1 VSYEQ
6 VKNLEPTEFKRLC
19 GVTPATFEQMVKVVA
34 AEKVLAKKRMRA
46 RRVSRRFSDPN
57 RAEVSS
63 ARFGSRQRTKQSGRP
78 SKLSIEDQVL
88 MTLEYWREY
97 RTHFHIGV
105 SWGLSESNV
114 FRNIRKVENILIK
127 SGLFNVEGK
136 KKFQEL
142 DSEAKVLVVDVA
154 EHEVERPK
162 KTEETLNIPA
172 WWLILV

>member
-1 VSYEQ
+1 MSYDR

-34 AEKVLAKKRMRA
+34 AEKILAKK
-46 RRVSRRFSDPN
+46 
-57 RAEVSS
+57 
-63 ARFGSRQRTKQSGRP
+63 SGRP
-78 SKLSIEDQVL
+78 NKLSIEDQVL

-105 SWGLSESNV
+105 SWGLDETNV
-114 FRNIRKVENILIK
+114 LRNIRKVENILIR

-136 KKFQEL
+136 KKAQSL
-142 DSEAKVLVVDVA
+142 DSETEVLVVDVA

-162 KTEETLNIPA
+162 KNRRDTIA
-172 WWLILV
+172 ASKSVIR